1 MRLIAERG
9 RGLAAVVPRGILARW
24 HAVAS
29 EAGHYQRVLDV
40 EDYAGLN
47 VRARL
52 AAGLL
57 TVEAWLGR
65 YQIEDEGTA
74 AVLDHVW
81 QFMTVTPETFQDW
94 HDFEPEALIA
104 AETEEA
110 LLPSAAAA
118 CRRHGARAE
127 DLATMLADVISIVY
141 DSLFGALDLSL
152 SMARLR
158 EIAAVAARSGIAI
171 PDASRFGHLPAREF
185 HGWGNPVSAAQLAG
199 LRSRTDLG

>member
-1 MRLIAERG
+1 MR
-9 RGLAAVVPRGILARW
+9 
-24 HAVAS
+24 
-29 EAGHYQRVLDV
+29 DV
-40 EDYAGLN
+40 EDYADLS

-57 TVEAWLGR
+57 TVEAWLR
-65 YQIEDEGTA
+65 RHQVEDEGTT
-74 AVLDHVW
+74 AVLEHMW

-104 AETEEA
+104 AETDEA
-110 LLPSAAAA
+110 VLPSAAAA
-118 CRRHGARAE
+118 CRRHGARVE
-127 DLATMLADVISIVY
+127 DLATMLPAVIDIVY

-158 EIAAVAARSGIAI
+158 EIAAAAARSGTAI
-171 PDASRFGHLPAREF
+171 PDASRFAHLPAHEF

-199 LRSRTDLG
+199 LRSRADRDE